1 VEKIEVYSSQYHMK
15 KLKPKPLLSL
25 TRIDLDVKNGTI
37 LMSPFTLANLHLEQL
52 ENSQDL

>member
-1 VEKIEVYSSQYHMK
+1 MK

-37 LMSPFTLANLHLEQL
+37 LIAPFTLANLHLEKL

>member
-1 VEKIEVYSSQYHMK
+1 MK
-15 KLKPKPLLSL
+15 KFKPKPLLSL

-37 LMSPFTLANLHLEQL
+37 LISPFTLANLHLEQL